1 MAVVR
6 DATGA
11 LGAAIDMRETVD
23 GLPGAH
29 PQLRAG
35 LHSGRPRRMNGDYLG
50 ADVNIAARISEAAKA
65 GEVLAPGAVLA
76 SIREEERE
84 RLEIKRRRAF
94 RAKGAPPGLEVFCV
108 APRRQ
113 G

>member
-1 MAVVR
+1 MTAEDSIEVTTV
-6 DATGA
+6 
-11 LGAAIDMRETVD
+11 VD
-23 GLPGAH
+23 GLPRAH

-35 LHSGRPRRMNGDYLG
+35 LHSGNPRRLNGDYLG

-65 GEVLAPGAVLA
+65 GEVLASGAVLA

-94 RAKGAPPGLEVFCV
+94 RAKGAPPGLEAFCV